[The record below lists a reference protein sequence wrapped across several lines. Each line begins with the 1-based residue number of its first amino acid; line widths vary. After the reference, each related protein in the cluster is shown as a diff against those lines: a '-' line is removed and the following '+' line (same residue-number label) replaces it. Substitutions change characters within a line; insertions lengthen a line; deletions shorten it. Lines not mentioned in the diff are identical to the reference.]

1 MARAPR
7 SAPRSCDYDP
17 TSQVLLSSDE
27 SEIAWLLQEWVVTSH
42 HGSLHV
48 PISSTARG
56 SKSTWL
62 CYSSVTLLVLDPPV
76 SSQIE
81 APTVTAATYMNPI
94 LDCVGVGLW
103 VSLYGDYYYTTKTI
117 SRSCR
122 VKF

>member
-1 MARAPR
+1 MTDAQRRHNLPKWLERQGPR
-7 SAPRSCDYDP
+7 QGPGSWSLNQRLRSDFP
-17 TSQVLLSSDE
+17 ILLSSDE

-94 LDCVGVGLW
+94 LDCVGVG
-103 VSLYGDYYYTTKTI
+103 
-117 SRSCR
+117 
-122 VKF
+122 